1 MTDERAVR
9 ERIYLPIVFWIGV
22 VALVV
27 GLLMRQQQGVV
38 AGVLLMAWGALL
50 TGVVT
55 LARRARARRAASDT
69 SD

>member
-1 MTDERAVR
+1 MADGGVVR

-27 GLLMRQQQGVV
+27 GLVARQQQGVV

-50 TGVVT
+50 TGIVT
-55 LARRARARRAASDT
+55 LARRARARRATDASD
-69 SD
+69 